1 MKKWRIRYE
10 HTSFVYADTREEAR
24 KKARKE
30 LPSNMKKKHHE
41 LLVFPA

>member
-30 LPSNMKKKHHE
+30 LTVGMKKRPYE